1 MLHIA
6 RNLMFLLLLFLFI
19 KTNFAL
25 EALGRIILFHLSFFV
40 SSLVLDLGVLLFK
53 EAIDLL
59 FQKDQQV
66 FDKFYFCALAIERF
80 EDSKSYLFALFI
92 SVFRKYRSIVF
103 SATMCRLES

>member
-40 SSLVLDLGVLLFK
+40 SSLVLDLGVLLFE

-66 FDKFYFCALAIERF
+66 FDKFNFCALAIERF

-103 SATMCRLES
+103 SATMCRLEP